1 MMTSLVPEHS
11 KVYAMLHQ
19 FFNDIINRNFN
30 VLLKQMINSKS
41 FNFVFYM
48 LFQRVY
54 CDGHLYRRY
63 CGGLYIRT
71 GAAGKHNPRD
81 IVTQFQRR
89 GAWKH
94 GRVNSHCR
102 CQRSGKST
110 VIVKEWSRTSTF
122 PRKKMAL
129 EKPSL
134 YIEVS
139 PAHNVHSLSRP
150 KSTNST
156 PPHPLMVTDYKEI

>member
-1 MMTSLVPEHS
+1 
-11 KVYAMLHQ
+11 MLHQ

-41 FNFVFYM
+41 FNFVFCI

-63 CGGLYIRT
+63 CGGLYLRT

-81 IVTQFQRR
+81 IVAQFQRR

-102 CQRSGKST
+102 YQRSGKST
-110 VIVKEWSRTSTF
+110 VIVKEWSHE
-122 PRKKMAL
+122 L
-129 EKPSL
+129 
-134 YIEVS
+134 S
-139 PAHNVHSLSRP
+139 PAYNVHSFTPRP
-150 KSTNST
+150 KSPNST
-156 PPHPLMVTDYKEI
+156 RAPPPPTHTLMVIDYKQI